1 MVSVSLLY
9 LQAQV
14 SGKALW
20 AKVGITKVYDVLV
33 QVLSSPQPDFLSSLL
48 AR

>member
-1 MVSVSLLY
+1 MNLFRT
-9 LQAQV
+9 QAQV